1 MTFLTPM
8 TLPMNR
14 RRALKTLFCSSVL
27 MDVNLGARAS
37 GQQVPAAGSLD
48 LLALGDFGSGDERQ
62 KAVARGMAR
71 YAASLGKKPDG
82 VLFLG
87 DNFYGPMPGGLKSP
101 RWQTGFSDVY
111 PGADFPGPCWAIFG
125 NHDYHDNRGGELV
138 QLGYAGS
145 LGRKTRWTCPA
156 KFYRVDLP
164 QVTLLMLD
172 TNWESI
178 NRRVHG
184 DKRPCWMHEDER
196 EAQLLWLEKE
206 LSSKRAPFTIVAGH
220 HPIYS
225 DANHGDTKEL
235 VEILGPMLERHGVH
249 AYLCGHDHDLQHM
262 ELEGLRTSFVLSGGG
277 GARLYESKD
286 HRAGSTVLDVHG
298 FTHLSIAG
306 ETMTVRHVDP
316 NGKIVHAFAKGVK
329 HDWKILA

>member
-1 MTFLTPM
+1 M
-8 TLPMNR
+8 
-14 RRALKTLFCSSVL
+14 
-27 MDVNLGARAS
+27 
-37 GQQVPAAGSLD
+37 
-48 LLALGDFGSGDERQ
+48 
-62 KAVARGMAR
+62 
-71 YAASLGKKPDG
+71 
-82 VLFLG
+82 FLG

-306 ETMTVRHVDP
+306 EIMTIRHIDP
-316 NGKIVHAFAKGVK
+316 NGKIVHAFTKGVK